1 MKENYKKFLLNHPV
15 LKRIGEKG
23 IDEISSIASFIHLKK
38 GEFLFKEG
46 SEGEDLYILI
56 EGEVE
61 ILKGEENI
69 RIAELKKGAIIGEI
83 SFLLKSG
90 RTGTVRA
97 KDDSVFFRI
106 DGRLL
111 EEKILKGEKPYIELL
126 FSLSKILAERLKIMN
141 NNAFELLKKE
151 SLDKDEL
158 NQLKENFTEG
168 FVF

>member
-38 GEFLFKEG
+38 GEILFKEG
-46 SEGEDLYILI
+46 SEGEDLYILV

-61 ILKGEENI
+61 ILKGKENVK
-69 RIAELKKGAIIGEI
+69 IAELKKGAVIGEI
-83 SFLLKSG
+83 SFLMKSG

-97 KDDSVFFRI
+97 KEDSVFFRI

-111 EEKILKGEKPYIELL
+111 EEKILKGEKPYVELL
-126 FSLSKILAERLKIMN
+126 FSLSKILAERLNIMN
-141 NNAFELLKKE
+141 NNAFKLLKKE

-158 NQLKENFTEG
+158 TKLKENFTEG